1 MRKSRGKALGKH
13 WGSIGNH
20 SKALGR
26 IGKAQDVAMA
36 ALYFAS
42 EDSSWTT
49 GAILP
54 VDGGVAAK

>member
-1 MRKSRGKALGKH
+1 MTKELWLKTKEKRRNAAAEH
-13 WGSIGNH
+13 P
-20 SKALGR
+20 LGR
-26 IGKAQDVAMA
+26 IGRGLDIAMA

>member
-1 MRKSRGKALGKH
+1 MNINAKEKRRNAAAEH
-13 WGSIGNH
+13 P
-20 SKALGR
+20 LGR
-26 IGKAQDVAMA
+26 IGRGLDIAMA